1 MEPIPPSYEHMYVH
15 QFTIIVRST
24 DAALTAVCIF
34 TYVHQITI
42 SVRST
47 DSGLLLL
54 LLYPTG
60 LLLQRAV

>member
-1 MEPIPPSYEHMYVH
+1 MYEHMYVH

-24 DAALTAVCIF
+24 DAALTAVCMTAVCIF